1 MQIFGQLW
9 IWPSVAV
16 TWKLITAETT
26 TEVKNRTD
34 AEKSQFACL
43 EKAELPPSFWEK
55 PCIIKIDTYFQDFPN
70 PLTQLKQLLF
80 LNPTTVWHCLRQ
92 TDHNQ
97 FPHLYNS
104 FDLAEKRSPHVSAVC
119 CFLLWQFSF
128 IWIQPAFNAFI
139 VHCLNLPKGQN
150 TNSVHKCHTTIRLG
164 ISDYFCFYIWIWPC
178 HLFSEG

>member
-1 MQIFGQLW
+1 MQ
-9 IWPSVAV
+9 
-16 TWKLITAETT
+16 
-26 TEVKNRTD
+26 
-34 AEKSQFACL
+34 EKSQFASL
-43 EKAELPPSFWEK
+43 EKVELPPLFWER

-92 TDHNQ
+92 TDPNQ

-104 FDLAEKRSPHVSAVC
+104 LDLAEKCSPHVSAVC

-150 TNSVHKCHTTIRLG
+150 TNSVHKCHTTVRPSAFPIPFVFTFEYDHATYLARDKKNLT
-164 ISDYFCFYIWIWPC
+164 I
-178 HLFSEG
+178 